1 MTMALALRPAS
12 MVALE
17 RVRAASVAISEV
29 IDVSFPETEAAERAA
44 GALLREVETLRRAA
58 EAERKAE
65 KAPHL
70 AAGRAVD
77 AAFADV
83 LDPLE
88 RVSGILRRRL
98 SEVATR
104 REDARRFAV
113 QAVSALALSG
123 DAAGANEALAL
134 ANDPVFAPV
143 VASGSGVSE
152 KISWEIESC
161 DVEAMPR
168 EYLAPDMAKIRLV
181 ASSAPAGVDPKIPGV
196 VFRRVVT
203 HVVRSVGR

>member
-1 MTMALALRPAS
+1 MTTALALRPAS
-12 MVALE
+12 RVALE

-143 VASGSGVSE
+143 VAAEGVAE
-152 KISWEIESC
+152 KIDWEIESV
-161 DVEAMPR
+161 DVSTCPR
-168 EYLAPDMAKIRLV
+168 EYLVADVAKLRAYARAL
-181 ASSAPAGVDPKIPGV
+181 PAGLEPKILGV
-196 VFRRVVT
+196 KFRRVVS
-203 HVVRSVGR
+203 HVVRSVR